1 MPDMTAS
8 ESTLRYAPTPWLA
21 ICLAA
26 CLAAPRVARAQLP
39 VPLRS
44 STAQLDS
51 LRKQYRVAPAPVQ
64 PIIVASFLSAPGS
77 SLGSP
82 SPSGV
87 GSGDY
92 FMGAGYQERTRFTSR
107 ADGGVGVGTGLGDPA
122 AGVALELTASSYSSI
137 RHSFASIGGLSF
149 KLHHRDSQ
157 RMLLYAVGVENAIP
171 WGLTDGG
178 TSAYATAGRV
188 FVLRPDQNSAF
199 GVLTTS
205 LGIGTGRFR
214 TQNAVLT
221 HRRTVGIFGGAGLRI
236 VSAVAVAADWT
247 GQDLDAGFTLTPF
260 RNRGIVASIGYA
272 DLTRTAGD
280 GPRFIMSF
288 GYGFNAHRDNR
299 RLSPEDLN
307 AVFKT
312 P

>member
-1 MPDMTAS
+1 MAYMT
-8 ESTLRYAPTPWLA
+8 ESRFTLRSVRNLRLA
-21 ICLAA
+21 IGLAV
-26 CLAAPRVARAQLP
+26 CFGAPVATRAQQATPVHLP
-39 VPLRS
+39 S
-44 STAQLDS
+44 AHLDS
-51 LRKQYRVAPAPVQ
+51 LRKEYRVAPAPVQ
-64 PIIVASFLSAPGS
+64 PVIVASFLSAPGS

-82 SPSGV
+82 SPQGV

-92 FMGAGYQERTRFTSR
+92 FTGAGYQERTRFTSR
-107 ADGGVGVGTGLGDPA
+107 ADGGVGVGTGFGDPA
-122 AGVALELTASSYSSI
+122 AGVALEVAVSSYSSI
-137 RHSFASIGGLSF
+137 RHSFASIGGISF

-157 RMLLYAVGVENAIP
+157 RMLLYALGVENAIP

-178 TSAYATAGRV
+178 TSLYATTGKV
-188 FVLRPDQNSAF
+188 FVLRPDENAPF
-199 GVLTTS
+199 GVLTAS

-221 HRRTVGIFGGAGLRI
+221 HRHTIGIFGGAGLRI
-236 VSAVAVAADWT
+236 VQAVAVAADWT

-260 RNRGIVASIGYA
+260 RNRGIVASVGYA
-272 DLTRTAGD
+272 DLTRTAGN
-280 GPRFIMSF
+280 GPRFIMSV
-288 GYGFNAHRDNR
+288 GYGFNAHRDSR

>member
-1 MPDMTAS
+1 MAHIPVFKRILHS
-8 ESTLRYAPTPWLA
+8 RNRRWLA
-21 ICLAA
+21 ISLAA
-26 CLAAPRVARAQLP
+26 CLGTPTIVRAQRPGLQRP
-39 VPLRS
+39 P
-44 STAQLDS
+44 TARLDS
-51 LRKQYRVAPAPVQ
+51 LRKLYRVAPAPVQ
-64 PIIVASFLSAPGS
+64 PIVVATFLSAPGS

-92 FMGAGYQERTRFTSR
+92 FAGAGYQERTRFTSR
-107 ADGGVGVGTGLGDPA
+107 ADGGVGVGTGFGDPA
-122 AGVALELTASSYSSI
+122 AGIALEVAVSSYSSI

-149 KLHHRDSQ
+149 KLHHRDAQ
-157 RMLLYAVGVENAIP
+157 RMLLYALGVENAIP

-188 FVLRPDQNSAF
+188 FVLRPDENAPF
-199 GVLTTS
+199 GVLTAS
-205 LGIGTGRFR
+205 LGLGTGRFR

-221 HRRTVGIFGGAGLRI
+221 HRHTVGIFGGAGLRI
-236 VSAVAVAADWT
+236 VRALAVAADWT

-260 RNRGIVASIGYA
+260 RNRGIVASFGYA
-272 DLTRTAGD
+272 DLTRTAGN
-280 GPRFIMSF
+280 GPRFIMSV

>member
-1 MPDMTAS
+1 MPDMTPS
-8 ESTLRYAPTPWLA
+8 ERTLHTGRRPWLA
-21 ICLAA
+21 ICLVA
-26 CLAAPRVARAQLP
+26 CLGAPTVARGQQP
-39 VPLRS
+39 VPLR
-44 STAQLDS
+44 APIAHLDS

-64 PIIVASFLSAPGS
+64 PIVVASFLSAPGS

-107 ADGGVGVGTGLGDPA
+107 ADGGVGVGTGFGDPA
-122 AGVALELTASSYSSI
+122 AGVALEMTVSSYSSI

-157 RMLLYAVGVENAIP
+157 RMLLYAFGVENAVP

-188 FVLRPDQNSAF
+188 FVLRPDENAAF

-214 TQNAVLT
+214 TQDAILT
-221 HRRTVGIFGGAGLRI
+221 HRHTIGIFGGAGLRI
-236 VSAVAVAADWT
+236 IPAVAIAADWT
-247 GQDLDAGFTLTPF
+247 GQDLDAGFTVTPF

-272 DLTRTAGD
+272 DLTRTAGN
-280 GPRFIMSF
+280 GPRFIMSI

>member
-1 MPDMTAS
+1 MIHMTAS
-8 ESTLRYAPTPWLA
+8 PSTWSRLRRLCLVVALVGGAGAP
-21 ICLAA
+21 AA
-26 CLAAPRVARAQLP
+26 ARAQ
-39 VPLRS
+39 VPARWRS
-44 STAQLDS
+44 PTARLDS
-51 LRKQYRVAPAPVQ
+51 LRKLFRVAPAPVQ
-64 PIIVASFLSAPGS
+64 PVIVSTFLSAPGS

-82 SPSGV
+82 SPQGV
-87 GSGDY
+87 GSGD
-92 FMGAGYQERTRFTSR
+92 FFAGAGYQERTRFTSR
-107 ADGGVGVGTGLGDPA
+107 ADGGFGVGTGFGDPG
-122 AGVALELTASSYSSI
+122 AGVALEVAVTSYSSI

-157 RMLLYAVGVENAIP
+157 RMMLYAVGVENAIP

-178 TSAYATAGRV
+178 TSAYATAGHV
-188 FVLRPDQNSAF
+188 FVLRPDENAPF

-221 HRRTVGIFGGAGLRI
+221 HRHTIGVFGGAGLRI
-236 VSAVAVAADWT
+236 VRTVAIAADWT

-260 RNRGIVASIGYA
+260 RDRGIVASFGYA
-272 DLTRTAGD
+272 DLTRTAGN
-280 GPRFIMSF
+280 GPRFIMSI
-288 GYGFNAHRDNR
+288 GYGLNAHRDNR

>member
-1 MPDMTAS
+1 MAHITVFKP
-8 ESTLRYAPTPWLA
+8 TLHSRCRPWLA
-21 ICLAA
+21 LALAA
-26 CLAAPRVARAQLP
+26 FLGAPAVVRAQRP
-39 VPLRS
+39 VLQRPPSGR
-44 STAQLDS
+44 LDS
-51 LRKQYRVAPAPVQ
+51 LRKLYRVAPAPVQ
-64 PIIVASFLSAPGS
+64 PIVVATFLSAPGS

-92 FMGAGYQERTRFTSR
+92 FAGAGYQERTRFTSR
-107 ADGGVGVGTGLGDPA
+107 ADGGVGVGTGFGDPA
-122 AGVALELTASSYSSI
+122 AGVALEVAVSSYSSI

-149 KLHHRDSQ
+149 KLHHRDAQ
-157 RMLLYAVGVENAIP
+157 RMLLYALGVENAIP

-178 TSAYATAGRV
+178 TSVYATAGRV
-188 FVLRPDQNSAF
+188 FVLRPDENAPF

-205 LGIGTGRFR
+205 LGLGTGRFR

-221 HRRTVGIFGGAGLRI
+221 HRHTVGIFGGAGLRI
-236 VSAVAVAADWT
+236 VRALAIAADWT
-247 GQDLDAGFTLTPF
+247 GQDLDAGLTLTPF
-260 RNRGIVASIGYA
+260 RNRGIVASFGYA
-272 DLTRTAGD
+272 DLTRTAGN
-280 GPRFIMSF
+280 GPRFIMSV

>member
-1 MPDMTAS
+1 MAYMTAFN
-8 ESTLRYAPTPWLA
+8 STFRSVRLPWLA

-26 CLAAPRVARAQLP
+26 YLGAPAPAQAQRP
-39 VPLRS
+39 VSRPTQ
-44 STAQLDS
+44 TAHLDS

-92 FMGAGYQERTRFTSR
+92 FAGAGYQERTRFTSR
-107 ADGGVGVGTGLGDPA
+107 ADGGVGVGTGFGDPA
-122 AGVALELTASSYSSI
+122 AGLALEVAVSSYSSI

-149 KLHHRDSQ
+149 KLHHRDAQ
-157 RMLLYAVGVENAIP
+157 RMLLYALGVENAIP

-178 TSAYATAGRV
+178 TSIYATAGRV
-188 FVLRPDQNSAF
+188 FVLRPDENASF

-221 HRRTVGIFGGAGLRI
+221 HRRTIGIFGGAGLRI
-236 VSAVAVAADWT
+236 IPALAIAADWT

-260 RNRGIVASIGYA
+260 RNRGVVASIGYA
-272 DLTRTAGD
+272 DLTRTAGN
-280 GPRFIMSF
+280 GPRFIMSV

>member
-1 MPDMTAS
+1 MAHMTAS
-8 ESTLRYAPTPWLA
+8 NSTLHPLRRVWLPVA
-21 ICLAA
+21 LAA
-26 CLAAPRVARAQLP
+26 ALGMPAVSRAQLP
-39 VPLRS
+39 GQLRS
-44 STAQLDS
+44 PTARLDS
-51 LRKQYRVAPAPVQ
+51 LRKQFQVAPAPVQ
-64 PIIVASFLSAPGS
+64 PVIVASFLSAPGS

-82 SPSGV
+82 SPQGV

-92 FMGAGYQERTRFTSR
+92 FAGAGYQERTRFTSR
-107 ADGGVGVGTGLGDPA
+107 ADGGVGVGTGFGDPA
-122 AGVALELTASSYSSI
+122 AGVALEVAVSSYSSI

-157 RMLLYAVGVENAIP
+157 RMLLYALGVENAIP

-178 TSAYATAGRV
+178 TSFYATTGRV
-188 FVLRPDQNSAF
+188 FVLRPDENASF
-199 GVLTTS
+199 GVLTAS

-221 HRRTVGIFGGAGLRI
+221 HRHTIGIFGGAGLRI
-236 VSAVAVAADWT
+236 VRTVAIAADWT

-260 RNRGIVASIGYA
+260 RNRGVVASIGYA
-272 DLTRTAGD
+272 DLTRTAGN
-280 GPRFIMSF
+280 GPRFIMSI

>member
-1 MPDMTAS
+1 MTLVLPVF
-8 ESTLRYAPTPWLA
+8 LRARRPWLA
-21 ICLAA
+21 MALAA
-26 CLAAPRVARAQLP
+26 CLGGPAGAFAQQSAPVQ
-39 VPLRS
+39 S
-44 STAQLDS
+44 SSPRLDS
-51 LRKQYRVAPAPVQ
+51 LRRQFQVAPAPVQ

-92 FMGAGYQERTRFTSR
+92 FMGAGYQDRTRFTSQP
-107 ADGGVGVGTGLGDPA
+107 DGGFGVGTGFGDPG
-122 AGVALELTASSYSSI
+122 AGIALEVAVSSYSSV
-137 RHSFASIGGLSF
+137 RRSFASVGGISF

-157 RMLLYAVGVENAIP
+157 HLLLYALGVENAVP

-178 TSAYATAGRV
+178 TSVYGTAGHV
-188 FVLRPDQNSAF
+188 FVLRPGENTPF
-199 GVLTTS
+199 GVLTAS
-205 LGIGTGRFR
+205 LGVGSGRFR
-214 TQNAVLT
+214 PQRAVLN
-221 HRRTVGIFGGAGLRI
+221 HRGSVGVFGGAGLRLI
-236 VSAVAVAADWT
+236 PAIAVAADWT
-247 GQDLDAGFTLTPF
+247 GQDLDAGFTVTPF

-280 GPRFIMSF
+280 GARFIMSI

-299 RLSPEDLN
+299 RLSPEDLS
-307 AVFKT
+307 AVFRT